1 MAGSRVQEP
10 DKLSYEA
17 SAYVDASV
25 DAVWQVLS
33 DVEAWPTWTATMSTV
48 QGRDSPALRLGACF
62 DIRQPRL
69 RPATW
74 VVTALDPPKH
84 FQWVSRS
91 PGLRVLADHVVKA
104 SGPVACRLLLCVG
117 FVGLLAPLA
126 SWLARALTQA
136 YLQQECASLKA
147 RVESRCR

>member
-1 MAGSRVQEP
+1 M
-10 DKLSYEA
+10 LSYEA
-17 SAYVDASV
+17 SAQVVASV

-33 DVEAWPTWTATMSTV
+33 DVEAWPTWPATMSTV
-48 QGRDSPALRLGACF
+48 QGPESPALRLGAVF

-74 VVTALDPPKH
+74 VVAALDPPRH

-91 PGLRVLADHVVKA
+91 AGLCVQADHVVQVC
-104 SGPVACRLLLCVG
+104 GPAACRLLLRIG
-117 FVGLLAPLA
+117 FAGLLAPLA
-126 SWLARALTQA
+126 DRLGRALTQA
-136 YLQQECASLKA
+136 YLQQEFASFKV